1 MGITQIKERI
11 RKSFDTEQKV
21 KLYFTLAALC
31 IVLLLLI
38 KPSADTPEPTPAA
51 APPEPEESYS
61 EALERS
67 LEEIISQIQGVGKV
81 SVMVTVE
88 GTAKKVYAA
97 DKSES
102 DSKNDEKTVILGSK
116 EALLESTEYPR
127 VKGVLVVCSGGKSAA
142 VKEKVVDAVSTVL
155 EIPTSKVC
163 VQSKQ

>member
-11 RKSFDTEQKV
+11 QKSFGTEQKV
-21 KLYFTLAALC
+21 KLYFTLAVLC
-31 IVLLLLI
+31 IVLLLVM
-38 KPSADTPEPTPAA
+38 KPSSDKTEPTPAA
-51 APPEPEESYS
+51 EPPAPEQSYS
-61 EALERS
+61 EELERS

-88 GTAKKVYAA
+88 GTAKKIYAA
-97 DKSES
+97 DTSES
-102 DSKNDEKTVILGSK
+102 DSKTDEKTVILGSK

>member
-1 MGITQIKERI
+1 MGITQIRERI
-11 RKSFDTEQKV
+11 RKSFGTEQKV
-21 KLYFTLAALC
+21 KLYFALAALC
-31 IVLLLLI
+31 VVLLLLI
-38 KPSADTPEPTPAA
+38 KPSAETSEPLPEP
-51 APPEPEESYS
+51 APPEPQESYTD
-61 EALERS
+61 ALERS

-88 GTAKKVYAA
+88 GTAKRIYAA
-97 DKSES
+97 DTSKS
-102 DSKNDEKTVILGSK
+102 DSKNDEKTVIIGSK